1 MRRGKLGF
9 HESEDLSGG
18 RNLLRLGRLLD
29 EIRCETGLE
38 LRQPGILR
46 RNREQFLNQFQGLVE
61 TAGFR
66 KRFDRPF
73 EHRKA
78 MDGPRVEGHQRG
90 MAGEDDMP
98 LPSGSAQYRG
108 ISGSTFSAHSSIP
121 PTRFLT
127 LRKPSSRRKF
137 VMRAERTPVL
147 QYTTI
152 SSAVLSSFTREGT
165 WATGIRT
172 ALSRRAISHSIGS
185 RTSSRTGSVPASIF
199 SFNSATVIWRPSP
212 TFSDAARSPQNSS

>member
-108 ISGSTFSAHSSIP
+108 ISGSTFFAHSSIP

-137 VMRAERTPVL
+137 VMRAERTPDL
-147 QYTTI
+147 HYTTM
-152 SSAVLSSFTREGT
+152 SFAVLSSFTRPGT
-165 WATGIRT
+165 CATGIST
-172 ALSRRAISHSIGS
+172 ARSKWAISHSIGS
-185 RTSSRTGSVPASIF
+185 RTSRRTISFRRSSRSFSAS
-199 SFNSATVIWRPSP
+199 TVI
-212 TFSDAARSPQNSS
+212 

>member
-18 RNLLRLGRLLD
+18 RNLLRLGRLFD

-38 LRQPGILR
+38 LRQPGILW
-46 RNREQFLNQFQGLVE
+46 RNREQFLDQSQRLVE

-73 EHRKA
+73 EHREA

-98 LPSGSAQYRG
+98 LPSGSVQYRG

-127 LRKPSSRRKF
+127 LRKPRSRREV

-147 QYTTI
+147 QYTTM
-152 SSAVLSSFTREGT
+152 AFAAFGSFTRPGT
-165 WATGIRT
+165 CATGIST
-172 ALSRRAISHSIGS
+172 ARSKWAISHSIGS
-185 RTSSRTGSVPASIF
+185 PL
-199 SFNSATVIWRPSP
+199 P
-212 TFSDAARSPQNSS
+212 

>member
-18 RNLLRLGRLLD
+18 RNLLRLGRLFD

-38 LRQPGILR
+38 LRQPGMLW
-46 RNREQFLNQFQGLVE
+46 RNREQFLDQSQRLVE

-73 EHRKA
+73 EHREA

-98 LPSGSAQYRG
+98 LPSGSVQYRG

-121 PTRFLT
+121 PTRFFT
-127 LRKPSSRRKF
+127 FRKPISRRKF
-137 VMRAERTPVL
+137 VIRPERTPVL

-152 SSAVLSSFTREGT
+152 SSAVLSSFTRPGT
-165 WATGIRT
+165 CATGIRT
-172 ALSRRAISHSIGS
+172 ALSSRAISHSIGS
-185 RTSSRTGSVPASIF
+185 RPSSRTRSLPASTF
-199 SFNSATVIWRPSP
+199 SFHCLTPIFWSSP
-212 TFSDAARSPQNSS
+212 TRSRAGPGPPNPS